1 MLRFFVIAAAL
12 VPLAACTTP
21 PGNRPPMT
29 AETAD
34 WRGAATSD
42 DRGRLRDWR
51 TAFTRALA
59 KARAAGHGAELDRE
73 GALMVPDAATGPSPI
88 PNGDYKCRVTKLG
101 AKSQGLLDYV
111 AYPAFDCRI
120 RQEGMLQGFAKMSGS
135 QRQVGLIFPDSALRQ
150 AFLGTL
156 ALGDEDRAMQYGS
169 DPDRDVA
176 GWIERIGPN
185 RWRMIMPYPKYEST
199 MDVMELVPAS

>member
-1 MLRFFVIAAAL
+1 MLRVTVTTAL
-12 VPLAACTTP
+12 AVALAACATP

-29 AETAD
+29 AESGE
-34 WRGAATSD
+34 WRRAATD
-42 DRGRLRDWR
+42 EDRGRLRDWR
-51 TAFTRALA
+51 TAFVKALA
-59 KARAAGHGAELDRE
+59 QARAAGHGAEIDRE

-88 PNGDYKCRVTKLG
+88 PNGNYKCRVTKLG
-101 AKSQGLLDYV
+101 AKGPGLLDYV

-120 RQEGMLQGFAKMSGS
+120 RQERMLQGFAKMSGS

-176 GWIERIGPN
+176 GWIEKIGPN
-185 RWRMIMPYPKYEST
+185 RWRVIMPYPKFEST